1 MNSLPTE
8 LNLNILHHVRDS
20 TPTLN
25 FSYYAVGSM
34 RQASAYNEFL
44 LLMALYH
51 RHWTALAQSE
61 LFHHIILKNGD
72 QTRLLLKLL
81 RKRGNG
87 VLRTYA
93 ERASSI
99 RLGDSHFRLQDYD
112 DLRDHLDELAEY
124 CPNIVEISCA
134 CVNTKFSDFRELS
147 PVQAQAKLMKVGLAQ
162 KISRGSTG

>member
-20 TPTLN
+20 TPTLK

-34 RQASAYNEFL
+34 RQASTYSEFL

-61 LFHHIILKNGD
+61 LFHHIILKDGD
-72 QTRLLLKLL
+72 KTQLLLKLL
-81 RKRGNG
+81 SEEGDNSFRK
-87 VLRTYA
+87 YA
-93 ERASSI
+93 QSASSI
-99 RLGDSHFRLQDYD
+99 IMGRLFGRANYYEGWK
-112 DLRDHLDELAEY
+112 DHLDELAEY

-134 CVNTKFSDFRELS
+134 CVNTQVSDFRELS
-147 PVQAQAKLMKVGLAQ
+147 PVYAQAKLMKVSLAQ
-162 KISRGSTG
+162 KI